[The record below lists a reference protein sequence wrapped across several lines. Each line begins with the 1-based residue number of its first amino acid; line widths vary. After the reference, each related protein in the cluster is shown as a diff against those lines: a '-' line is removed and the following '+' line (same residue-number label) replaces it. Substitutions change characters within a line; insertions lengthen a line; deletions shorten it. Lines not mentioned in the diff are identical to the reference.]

1 LINKAVKTTNIA
13 ERTKLYEEAQVIFKQ
28 DLPWSTI
35 AHSTTNQPM
44 RKEVSGFYISP
55 FGDYDFRG
63 VSK

>member
-1 LINKAVKTTNIA
+1 
-13 ERTKLYEEAQVIFKQ
+13 LYEEAQVIFKQ
-28 DLPWSTI
+28 ELPWSTI

-44 RKEVSGFYISP
+44 RKELTGFHISP